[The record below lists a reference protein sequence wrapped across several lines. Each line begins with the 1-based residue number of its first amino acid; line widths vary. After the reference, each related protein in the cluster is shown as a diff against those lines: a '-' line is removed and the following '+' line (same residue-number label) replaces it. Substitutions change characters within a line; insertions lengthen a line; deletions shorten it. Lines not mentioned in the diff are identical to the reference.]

1 MDGTEFSMNTI
12 LAFIT
17 GIPLPLVTWMLPI
30 CWLLHSLEEISMID
44 RWEMGRETE
53 HRVIARKS
61 WFARWIL
68 DAYSISRGPFIISTA
83 IIGLIVLG
91 ATIAGTVDL
100 DGFGLWIYA
109 VILGGFFLHGFV
121 HLGETIVLRGY
132 TPGILT
138 GLFVV
143 FPGCWYLYRRLIES
157 QLVNLNTAILTSLM
171 GALIF
176 LPATF
181 GIRYLLRALLST
193 EAR

>member
-1 MDGTEFSMNTI
+1 MNTL
-12 LAFIT
+12 LAFLP
-17 GIPLPLVTWMLPI
+17 GLSFPLVVWMLPLF
-30 CWLLHSLEEISMID
+30 WFLHSLEEISMID

-53 HRVIARKS
+53 HQVIARKS

-68 DAYSISRGPFIISTA
+68 DAYSISRSTFILSTV
-83 IIGLIVLG
+83 IIGTLVIG
-91 ATIAGTVDL
+91 ATIIGTVNL
-100 DGFGLWIYA
+100 EGFGIWIYA
-109 VILGGFFLHGFV
+109 ALLGGFFLHGFV

-143 FPGCWYLYRRLIES
+143 LPGSWYLYRRLFDS
-157 QLVNLNTAILTSLM
+157 QLLTMNTAVLTSLI

-181 GIRYLLRALLST
+181 GIRYLFRTLMSSGTR
-193 EAR
+193 